1 MDAKDLDYDEL
12 AMISQYIQ
20 NQQEVINELT
30 QKNMQLTTEIQL
42 LRVNIKQHEKLNN
55 EKINLKVRE
64 SAFKQARK
72 GFLNDALSAKKK

>member
-55 EKINLKVRE
+55 EKINIKVRE
-64 SAFKQARK
+64 SAFKQARN
-72 GFLNDALSAKKK
+72 GLLDDALSAKKK

>member
-55 EKINLKVRE
+55 EKINIKVRE

-72 GFLNDALSAKKK
+72 GLLNAALSAKKK